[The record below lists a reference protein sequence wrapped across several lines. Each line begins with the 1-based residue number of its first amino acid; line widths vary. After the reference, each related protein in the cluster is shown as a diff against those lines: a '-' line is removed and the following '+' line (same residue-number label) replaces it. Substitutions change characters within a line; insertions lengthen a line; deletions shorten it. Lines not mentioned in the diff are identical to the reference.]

1 MTQNPKHWS
10 NEVETLKLIKE
21 FIVPYVVKKRAEL
34 KLAED
39 QKILALLVNVPQVI
53 SPTFIIQPPGYR
65 WT

>member
-39 QKILALLVNVPQVI
+39 QKILAYLGRV
-53 SPTFIIQPPGYR
+53 
-65 WT
+65 